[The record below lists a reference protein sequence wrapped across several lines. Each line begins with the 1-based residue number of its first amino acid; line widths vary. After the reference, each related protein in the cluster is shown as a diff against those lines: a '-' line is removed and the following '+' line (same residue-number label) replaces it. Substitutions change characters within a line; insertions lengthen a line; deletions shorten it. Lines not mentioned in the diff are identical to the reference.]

1 MCSKPGKILSPKM
14 VATIHSPSTLSVRS
28 RKQSRWTMRGAIRRS
43 VDDMIEIL
51 ESGNRKATTFLIG
64 EIERLFDGQLL
75 DCGRKPGW
83 AVCRKTDK
91 FRAFYTVPYLVG
103 MCGKAGKIITTP
115 KAVRVIHSAS
125 TLSVDSRS
133 HYRYLLKLAIRRAID
148 DMIEILEGGDPKSA
162 AFLMSEL
169 ERLLDAMREKNGT
182 ARSEEPKDGG
192 PAATAPSRRDTARSG
207 QPEGTED
214 GSSEAPREADA
225 GMDFEDSLW

>member
-1 MCSKPGKILSPKM
+1 M
-14 VATIHSPSTLSVRS
+14 SV
-28 RKQSRWTMRGAIRRS
+28 
-43 VDDMIEIL
+43 
-51 ESGNRKATTFLIG
+51 
-64 EIERLFDGQLL
+64 
-75 DCGRKPGW
+75 
-83 AVCRKTDK
+83 
-91 FRAFYTVPYLVG
+91 
-103 MCGKAGKIITTP
+103 CGKAGKIITTP

-182 ARSEEPKDGG
+182 ARPEDGG
-192 PAATAPSRRDTARSG
+192 PAAAASGRRDTARSE

-214 GSSEAPREADA
+214 GSSEDSGEADVVM
-225 GMDFEDSLW
+225 GLDGGLWG